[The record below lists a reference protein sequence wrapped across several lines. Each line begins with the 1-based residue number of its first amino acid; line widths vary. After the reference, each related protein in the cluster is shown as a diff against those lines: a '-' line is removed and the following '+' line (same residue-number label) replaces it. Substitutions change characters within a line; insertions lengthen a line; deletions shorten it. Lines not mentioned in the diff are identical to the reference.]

1 MRLPTACCVQPWLSV
16 SVMQSL
22 HTVSPIKRTLPGS
35 VCGSAAMF
43 PYSAAFTQTS
53 ECLRGSVPTSPPFTL
68 LKINSRCVT
77 RDHHGEASEGGS
89 EHEKKNLINEADF
102 PLSDGWLMVRSLP
115 PPAARLFPWRS
126 QPESLLLALCKY
138 VQINEHTCADMP
150 THITHRSHYLPPVWK
165 STLLTSLT
173 MCSFPNLYSLFHT
186 FWLKYNKVEEIRCR
200 KSSCTKRK
208 PNIYIY
214 INGLNNSN

>member
-1 MRLPTACCVQPWLSV
+1 MDFARFCVWV
-16 SVMQSL
+16 SCYVSLQRRL
-22 HTVSPIKRTLPGS
+22 HTDVGVPAWERTHIPPLHSVKNKLKMCDSWSPWWGFWGRKW
-35 VCGSAAMF
+35 AW
-43 PYSAAFTQTS
+43 
-53 ECLRGSVPTSPPFTL
+53 
-68 LKINSRCVT
+68 
-77 RDHHGEASEGGS
+77 
-89 EHEKKNLINEADF
+89 KKNLINEADF

-186 FWLKYNKVEEIRCR
+186 FQLKYNKVEEIRCR
-200 KSSCTKRK
+200 KSSWTKRK

-214 INGLNNSN
+214 INGLNTKLKRDQKGFMFSHYSI